1 MVLLWI
7 PAVLFGIWATVEYP
21 GLVGLPMSHPAG
33 SMKSGNGSHEL
44 TRLATAYLTSI
55 AFGLSFLVAS
65 SCGVDGWTALWRSV
79 LAGGAAFVLGHLLAM
94 PVVDTVLAA
103 MARDEARRQTEG
115 KKENG
120 A

>member
-1 MVLLWI
+1 
-7 PAVLFGIWATVEYP
+7 
-21 GLVGLPMSHPAG
+21 
-33 SMKSGNGSHEL
+33 MKSGNGSHEL